1 MTRLLILGTDDL
13 LISNFYCFSSG
24 GIQLSFTGHNMLSVG
39 FPLMMMYI
47 KYQDDNDNTKQI
59 GCFDPA
65 DGSCYKQVRVFT
77 QQAKYQEVNDDTGGS
92 NSPRGG

>member
-1 MTRLLILGTDDL
+1 
-13 LISNFYCFSSG
+13 
-24 GIQLSFTGHNMLSVG
+24 
-39 FPLMMMYI
+39 MMMYI

-77 QQAKYQEVNDDTGGS
+77 QQAKYQEANDDTGGS
-92 NSPRGG
+92 NLPRVG